1 LSHKIFAPQNCFIR
15 SIFCVLQI
23 LKAIIGDSS
32 KDFNQ
37 IKGIPSSYLALDI
50 QNGSGYKIPVWMFGM
65 MS

>member
-50 QNGSGYKIPVWMFGM
+50 QNGSGNKFQFGCLG
-65 MS
+65 